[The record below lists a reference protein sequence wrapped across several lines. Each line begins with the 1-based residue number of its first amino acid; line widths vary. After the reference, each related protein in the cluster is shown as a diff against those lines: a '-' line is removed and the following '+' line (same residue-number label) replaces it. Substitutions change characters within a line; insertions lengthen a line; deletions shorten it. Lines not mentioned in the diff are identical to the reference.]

1 MGIRSLLRICISRKH
16 SSKIVVDAFV
26 PSSSISIN
34 HQDSSEVLE
43 VSEVNIVLENIVT
56 AIENTSVQEI
66 TLPGSCV
73 EELNQLDLDK
83 TNKKS
88 KKLPAHMYNH
98 KFWPSPRAVN
108 FVRYMIKNLDLPL
121 KYEGRL
127 SHEKALNILAVY
139 ANITVDQLL
148 QINPFEY
155 SKNTLGH
162 YHTISIA
169 PLGLNKMDY

>member
-1 MGIRSLLRICISRKH
+1 MGIRSLLRLCISRKH

-34 HQDSSEVLE
+34 HQDSSE

-73 EELNQLDLDK
+73 EDLNQLDLPK

-148 QINPFEY
+148 EINPFEY
-155 SKNTLGH
+155 SKNILYS
-162 YHTISIA
+162 YHNLSITA
-169 PLGLNKMDY
+169 LGLNKIGY